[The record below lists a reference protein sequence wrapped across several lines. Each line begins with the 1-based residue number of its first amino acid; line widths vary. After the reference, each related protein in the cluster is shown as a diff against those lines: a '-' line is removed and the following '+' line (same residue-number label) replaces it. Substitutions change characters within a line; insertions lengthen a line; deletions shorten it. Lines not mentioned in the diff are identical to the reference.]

1 MRVETSPRAEK
12 FIDGRGGTAYVWLE
26 DRLRV
31 SVEPPEG
38 VPFEEVLADGY
49 RLFIDSTMARPPKL
63 EVSFRPL
70 RGLCVSAPTS
80 KMWFWR
86 AVSKGE
92 QVSEIHGD

>member
-1 MRVETSPRAEK
+1 MHVDTSDRAER
-12 FIDGRGGTAYVWLE
+12 FIGERGGTAYVWL
-26 DRLRV
+26 DNRLRV
-31 SVEPPEG
+31 SVERPEG

-49 RLFIDSTMARPPKL
+49 RLFVDSTMARPRKL
-63 EVSFRPL
+63 EVSLRPL

-80 KMWFWR
+80 KAWFWR